1 MSQNDRQ
8 IILGAFIPS
17 AGIQGSGWRL
27 PTAADNS
34 FRDFEHYRWIAEKLE
49 AARFHALFFND
60 TVNVDLD
67 PLVLV
72 NGPNS
77 VRWDPLVLL
86 PALALITHRIGL
98 IATASTTYNEPY
110 NIARKFASIDHL
122 SGGRAGWNLVTSLG
136 GGENFNL
143 DAHIEHSDRYERAEE
158 FYDVVT
164 GLWDSWEDDAFVQD
178 KQSGRWLDVDK
189 LHVLNHHG
197 RHFRVQGPLNAA
209 RPLQGYPVI
218 AQAGSS
224 DSGKRLAARAGELI
238 FTAQHTVE
246 QGQAFYRE
254 IKQSAQRLGRNPEHL
269 KVLPGVSTVIGK
281 TRAEAQD
288 KYDRLQ
294 ELQDPKTFLSAISR
308 FTSLG
313 FDLSEL
319 PFDSLVPLPRE
330 QFDTNTHKSRQKLV
344 FDLIR
349 RERPTV
355 RELFNKLTAGGHRI
369 LIGTAQNI
377 ADDFQEWF
385 ESGAADG
392 FNVMFSGLQQDI
404 TDFADG
410 VVPELQRRG
419 LFHREYPGKTLRENL
434 GLPYIANR
442 HAGQKQQP
450 LEESQS

>member
-1 MSQNDRQ
+1 MSTTERQ

-17 AGIQGSGWRL
+17 AGIMGSSWRH
-27 PTAADNS
+27 PKATADS
-34 FRDFEHYRWIAEKLE
+34 FRDFEHYRWIAETLE
-49 AARFHALFFND
+49 TARFHALFFND
-60 TVNVDLD
+60 TVNIELDL
-67 PLVLV
+67 LALAQ
-72 NGPNS
+72 GPNS

-86 PALALITHRIGL
+86 PALALVTRHIGL

-122 SGGRAGWNLVTSLG
+122 SGGRVGWNLVTSLG

-143 DAHIEHSDRYERAEE
+143 DAHVKHADRYERAEE

-164 GLWDSWEDDAFVQD
+164 GLWDSWQDDAFVQN
-178 KQSGRWLDVDK
+178 KASGTWLDVEK
-189 LHVLNHHG
+189 MHVLNHHG
-197 RHFRVQGPLNAA
+197 KHFQVKGPLNAA
-209 RPLQGYPVI
+209 RPVQGYPVI

-224 DSGKRLAARAGELI
+224 DSGRALAARAGELI

-246 QGQAFYRE
+246 QGRIFYAE
-254 IKQSAQRLGRNPEHL
+254 IKQRAAALGRNPEHV
-269 KVLPGVSTVIGK
+269 KVLPGVSTVVGR
-281 TRAEAQD
+281 TQAEAQA

-294 ELQDPKTFLSAISR
+294 ALLEPKSFLRSISN

-319 PFDSLVPLPRE
+319 PFDDLVPLPTE
-330 QFDTNTHKSRQKLV
+330 TFDTNTHKSRQKLV

-355 RELFNKLTAGGHRI
+355 RQLFNKLTAGGHRI
-369 LIGTAQNI
+369 LIGTPQTI
-377 ADDFQEWF
+377 ADDFQQWF
-385 ESGAADG
+385 EQGAADG
-392 FNVMFSGLQQDI
+392 FNVMFSGLHEGI
-404 TDFADG
+404 TDFAEG

-419 LFHREYPGKTLRENL
+419 LFRREYQGATLRENL

-442 HAGQKQQP
+442 HGTTPEKAVS
-450 LEESQS
+450 L

>member
-1 MSQNDRQ
+1 MSHNDRQ

-17 AGIQGSGWRL
+17 AGILGSAWRH
-27 PTAADNS
+27 PEASSDS
-34 FRDFEHYRWIAEKLE
+34 FRDFEHYRWIAQKLE

-67 PLVLV
+67 PLALA

-86 PALALITHRIGL
+86 PALALVTRHIGL
-98 IATASTTYNEPY
+98 IATASTTYNEPF

-122 SGGRAGWNLVTSLG
+122 SGGRVGWNLVTSLG

-143 DAHIEHSDRYERAEE
+143 DAHIKHADRYERAEE

-164 GLWDSWEDDAFVQD
+164 GLWDSWEDDAFIQD
-178 KQSGRWLDVDK
+178 KQTGHWLDVEK
-189 LHVLNHHG
+189 MHVLNHHG
-197 RHFRVQGPLNAA
+197 KYFQVQGPLNAA

-224 DSGKRLAARAGELI
+224 DSGKRLATRAGELI

-246 QGQAFYRE
+246 QGQAFYNE
-254 IKQSAQRLGRNPEHL
+254 IKQGAQRLGRNPEHL
-269 KVLPGVSTVIGK
+269 KVLPGVSTVVGR
-281 TRAEAQD
+281 TQAEAQA

-294 ELQDPKTFLSAISR
+294 ELQDPKSFLSSISR

-319 PFDSLVPLPRE
+319 PFDSLVPLPPE

-355 RELFNKLTAGGHRI
+355 RQLFNKLTAGGHRI
-369 LIGTAQNI
+369 LIGTPQSI

-385 ESGAADG
+385 ENGAADG
-392 FNVMFSGLQQDI
+392 FNVMFSGLQQGI
-404 TDFADG
+404 GDFVDG

-419 LFHREYPGKTLRENL
+419 LFRHEYQGKTLRENL

-442 HAGQKQQP
+442 HTRPIAKP
-450 LEESQS
+450 LQEVRS